1 MEKIK
6 IGINGFGRI
15 GRSVF
20 RLALENEAV
29 EVVGIN
35 DLMTPST
42 LAHLLK
48 YDSVHG
54 IFNADVD
61 ATDNSI
67 IVNGREIKVS
77 SEKDPSA
84 LPWKKAGVQVAL
96 ECTGLFRTKE
106 TAEKHIEAGA
116 EKVLISAPG
125 KDVDFTVVLGVND
138 SEYDIDRHHVISN
151 ASCTTNCYA
160 PITWVLH
167 KHWGIKKGCMTTIH
181 SYTND
186 QNILDAPHKKDM
198 RRARAAA
205 ISMIPTSTGAAKA
218 IVLVIPDLKG
228 KLDGIAVRVPTANVS
243 LVDAVYETEKNTS
256 AQEINEM
263 MKKYAEK
270 ELFGVLEYS
279 DIPLVSSDFNG
290 NPASSILDA
299 ENTKVMGGNQV
310 KLLSWYDN
318 EWGYSARLID
328 VTANVL
334 LK

>member
-218 IVLVIPDLKG
+218 IGLVIPDLKG

-270 ELFGVLEYS
+270 ELSGVLEYS